1 MAVDQHRVLADPAK
15 PGVARQGLFHDW
27 RGIHVGAIT
36 EVADGGVN
44 ALGQLLQAAA
54 HQLVIIAPQCV
65 AGNVAGLAIVQH
77 IPGVGGAWRNVIHAH
92 RNDALRAR
100 FQFGRARAFAAVSTH
115 VLHFALITHLQPL
128 VEMNFVVGQVRTA
141 DACLREA
148 KLTRPALDVTR
159 QSGVVASGIVVSGNH
174 PLIVSVARAYNSG
187 MSTPSQHCAL
197 YTVAQLRVLER
208 EAMAALAISGLDLMR
223 RAATAA
229 LTSLGRHWPDARLL
243 NVCCGPG
250 NNGGDGFVLALL
262 AREAGFHVNVIAVGM
277 TASSDAVQARAAW
290 EASGGTVQPW
300 ADDSELPDAD
310 VQVDALY
317 GIGLNRAPAPDVARL
332 IDCMNASAAAR
343 CALDVPSGLN
353 ADTGSCPGAAVRA
366 DVTVT
371 FIADKRGLRTG
382 RAADHVGKIELA
394 SLGVPDSAC
403 AVAQPDAHLLQT
415 DALRPRARYAN
426 KGLYGH
432 VLVIG
437 GDYGMA
443 GAVRL
448 ASESALRAGAG
459 LVSVAT
465 HAEHVGILNT
475 TRPELMVHAVTD
487 ALSLAPLL
495 ARASVLALGPGLGQ
509 AAWGRALWQ
518 YALDANKPLVLDA
531 DGLNLLARVPHQ
543 FTAPTV
549 LTPHPGEAA
558 RLLGVSVDVV
568 EHDRFAAAREL
579 SRRYA
584 AVIILKGV
592 GSLIADVDGRIG
604 VCPWGNPGMA
614 SGGMGDLL
622 TGIVAALLAQ
632 GCDAWQAACLG
643 VGLHARAG
651 DVAAQAGERGLL
663 ASDLLVPL
671 RVLSNAT
678 VWKES
683 EHE

>member
-1 MAVDQHRVLADPAK
+1 M
-15 PGVARQGLFHDW
+15 
-27 RGIHVGAIT
+27 
-36 EVADGGVN
+36 
-44 ALGQLLQAAA
+44 
-54 HQLVIIAPQCV
+54 PQ
-65 AGNVAGLAIVQH
+65 
-77 IPGVGGAWRNVIHAH
+77 
-92 RNDALRAR
+92 
-100 FQFGRARAFAAVSTH
+100 
-115 VLHFALITHLQPL
+115 
-128 VEMNFVVGQVRTA
+128 
-141 DACLREA
+141 
-148 KLTRPALDVTR
+148 
-159 QSGVVASGIVVSGNH
+159 
-174 PLIVSVARAYNSG
+174 
-187 MSTPSQHCAL
+187 PSYRRAL

-208 EAMAALAISGLDLMR
+208 DAMAVLGVNGVDLMR
-223 RAATAA
+223 RAANAA
-229 LTSLGRHWPDARLL
+229 LTSVRRHWPDAQRL

-250 NNGGDGFVLALL
+250 NNGGDGFVLAQL
-262 AREAGFHVNVIAVGM
+262 AREAGLHVHVIALAA
-277 TASSDAVQARAAW
+277 TASGDAAQARAGW
-290 EASGGTVQPW
+290 ESSGGQVHSW
-300 ADDSELPDAD
+300 AEDSELPDAD
-310 VQVDALY
+310 VQIDALY
-317 GIGLNRAPAPDVARL
+317 GIGLNRAPGPDVARL
-332 IDCMNASAAAR
+332 IDCMNAGDAAR

-371 FIADKRGLRTG
+371 FIADKRGLHTG
-382 RAADHVGKIELA
+382 RAADHVGCVELA
-394 SLGVPDSAC
+394 SLGSSDSAYEG
-403 AVAQPDAHLLQT
+403 VSPDAHLLLAA
-415 DALRPRARYAN
+415 ALPRRARYAN

-465 HAEHVGILNT
+465 HAEHIGILNT

-487 ALSLAPLL
+487 VLSLTPLL

-518 YALDANKPLVLDA
+518 CALESNKPLVLDA
-531 DGLNLLARVPHQ
+531 DGLNLLARVPRQ
-543 FTAPTV
+543 FTAPTI

-558 RLLGVSVDVV
+558 RLLGISVDAV
-568 EHDRFAAAREL
+568 EQDRFAAAREL

-584 AVIILKGV
+584 AVVVLKGA
-592 GSLIADVDGRIG
+592 GSLIAAADGRID

-651 DVAAQAGERGLL
+651 DAAAQAGERGLL
-663 ASDLLVPL
+663 ASDLLAPL
-671 RVLSNAT
+671 RMLSNPAAQN
-678 VWKES
+678 ES